1 MARFFAFIQVAVC
14 KDMAIRK
21 DPAEIER
28 KEDGFIPQRVQEN
41 HRSWIKQ
48 RWINLPSSDCH

>member
-1 MARFFAFIQVAVC
+1 
-14 KDMAIRK
+14 MAIRK

-41 HRSWIKQ
+41 HRSWI
-48 RWINLPSSDCH
+48 NLPSSDCH